1 MIRTREERSAI
12 PAARSR
18 IPAPALVLII
28 IAALLGGCGRTAAPP
43 KPGETTPQ
51 PKPGTVLPLSK
62 MIAEL
67 QLPAGA
73 HFSNAPAV
81 SPDGSKAALLATGKG
96 QQLWLYDL
104 AARAGRIVD
113 EVSAQR
119 LEAGTLL
126 LRTVTWKPDQTL
138 VYIRQ
143 GTQPDG
149 PHKDRRGLS
158 FRVAAKDGPQE
169 FAWVPVERGEYLTN
183 VFAFAGQPEIYA
195 HVSDK
200 LWRVSYASGAPTL
213 VKKDLPS
220 PVGVLIPAFAPDGL
234 HLTYQP
240 VRADKT
246 AGRYIVSLAD
256 NKEVLV
262 VRRSEAL
269 TFGSEWSPDGKYVA
283 YYYAKRLPGK
293 EEFEILPAEDG
304 PLPVTETIEIASA
317 SGQRVAKFS
326 VQGLK
331 LSAFSWSQDS
341 KSIVFASVS
350 PKAGSSREQPAG
362 FEWKSVYAGDL
373 TGKSQK
379 IADLPAVKG
388 YNGLTFA
395 AHGGAAYCLIYW
407 NGGSGL
413 YYVAPSRPAAPVEPS
428 GIKAPFYWTG
438 LPGSNLGKALVLTM
452 DLPNASR
459 NVIEVFESKATVLAS
474 GNDSIMLG
482 ASSGSRFAYVIED
495 TQKKTLL
502 LRVMEV
508 K

>member
-1 MIRTREERSAI
+1 MLTV
-12 PAARSR
+12 PSR
-18 IPAPALVLII
+18 LFALVLALVIV
-28 IAALLGGCGRTAAPP
+28 AALLGGCGRTAIPP
-43 KPGETTPQ
+43 KPGGTTPQ
-51 PKPGTVLPLSK
+51 PKPGPALPLSRT
-62 MIAEL
+62 IAEL

-81 SPDGSKAALLATGKG
+81 SPDGSKVALLATGKG

-104 AARAGRIVD
+104 AAKVGRIVD

-126 LRTVTWKPDQTL
+126 LRSVTWTPDQAL

-149 PHKDRRGLS
+149 PHKDTRGLS
-158 FRVAAKDGPQE
+158 FRVAAKEGPQE

-183 VFAFAGQPEIYA
+183 TFAFDGKPEIFA

-200 LWRVSYASGAPTL
+200 LWRVSSSGGASML

-220 PVGVLIPAFAPDGL
+220 PVGVMIPAFAPDGL

-240 VRADKT
+240 LRADKT
-246 AGRYIVSLAD
+246 AGRYIMSLAD
-256 NKEVLV
+256 NKEVLLV
-262 VRRSEAL
+262 PRSAAL
-269 TFGSEWSPDGKYVA
+269 TFGTEWSPDGKYVA
-283 YYYAKRLPGK
+283 YYYARRIDKK
-293 EEFEILPAEDG
+293 DEFEIFPAEDG

-317 SGQRVAKFS
+317 TGQRVAKLS
-326 VQGLK
+326 VHGLK
-331 LSAFSWSQDS
+331 LSAFSWAQDS
-341 KSIVFASVS
+341 KSIVFAAVS
-350 PKAGSSREQPAG
+350 PKASSGRKEPAG
-362 FEWKSVYAGDL
+362 FEWKSVYVGDL

-379 IADLPAVKG
+379 IADLPAVSG

-395 AHGGAAYCLIYW
+395 APGGAAYCLVYW

-438 LPGSNLGKALVLTM
+438 LPGSNLGNALVLTM

-474 GNDSIMLG
+474 GSDSIMLG
-482 ASSGSRFAYVIED
+482 TASGPRFAYVIED
-495 TQKKTLL
+495 TQKKSLL